1 MYPPFLEIPQE
12 NYQYKR
18 VGTFSKWNFLK
29 SSKLDNSTFH
39 PGSHFLEKWIE
50 SIMLWFGK

>member
-1 MYPPFLEIPQE
+1 MSKTMRYTLRPPISEIPQE

-18 VGTFSKWNFLK
+18 VATFSKWNFLK

-39 PGSHFLEKWIE
+39 PESVFLEK
-50 SIMLWFGK
+50 